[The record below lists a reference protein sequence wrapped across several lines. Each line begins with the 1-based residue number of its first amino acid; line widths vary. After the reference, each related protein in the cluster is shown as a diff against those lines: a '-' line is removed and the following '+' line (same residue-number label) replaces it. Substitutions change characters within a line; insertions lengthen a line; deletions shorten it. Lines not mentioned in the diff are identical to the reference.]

1 MGRAIRLN
9 RTTLYFWDQSK
20 TPNRT
25 SQKGSEILIG
35 TPGRI
40 FELIKL
46 KKIKMMSVNTIIL
59 DEYDE
64 LLSDSQYD
72 FVQRISRYVPRDH
85 QMVYMSAT
93 NKVDQTSLEENTL
106 LIDLSEQTNDA
117 IQHFYLM
124 TDKRERTDLLRKF
137 ANIPD
142 FRALVFSIVYLIWVL
157 RRNASNIME
166 LLRFP

>member
-1 MGRAIRLN
+1 
-9 RTTLYFWDQSK
+9 
-20 TPNRT
+20 
-25 SQKGSEILIG
+25 
-35 TPGRI
+35 
-40 FELIKL
+40 
-46 KKIKMMSVNTIIL
+46 MMSVNTIIL

-137 ANIPD
+137 ANI
-142 FRALVFSIVYLIWVL
+142 LTLGLWFSIVYLIWVL
-157 RRNASNIME
+157 RRNVSTIME

>member
-1 MGRAIRLN
+1 
-9 RTTLYFWDQSK
+9 
-20 TPNRT
+20 
-25 SQKGSEILIG
+25 
-35 TPGRI
+35 
-40 FELIKL
+40 
-46 KKIKMMSVNTIIL
+46 MMSVNTIIL

-157 RRNASNIME
+157 RRNASI
-166 LLRFP
+166 